1 MAFFSGV
8 KGWETSTN
16 EGPSTYTLFAAG
28 YLMRYFVHFFVVALI
43 LVVFLICQPGNAFAE
58 GFRVMQDQIGRTVKV
73 PEQPRRIVA
82 LIPSLTEIVF
92 DLGRGDLL
100 VGATQYAKEPPA
112 AAALPRIGSYL
123 HLDIERIV
131 ALQPDL
137 CLAVRDGNPEHLV
150 RRIEKL
156 GIPVFAF
163 DSQDL
168 PEIID
173 SVKLMGNLLHAGERA
188 AEIILEMQLKIDVV
202 QKRIQRIKTRPGVF
216 FQIDAKPM
224 VSAGQNTFIDR
235 LITMAGGRNLAA
247 GKTTYPRYSWEDILV
262 MQPEVVII
270 ASMAGGYTEEALE
283 KAWTRW
289 PQIPAVQSG
298 RIHVVDAN
306 LFDRP
311 VPRLADGL
319 VALARIIHPEPDKP

>member
-1 MAFFSGV
+1 
-8 KGWETSTN
+8 
-16 EGPSTYTLFAAG
+16 
-28 YLMRYFVHFFVVALI
+28 MRYWVHFFTVALI
-43 LVVFLICQPGNAFAE
+43 LVVLLICQPGKAFAG
-58 GFRVMQDQIGRTVKV
+58 GFRVMQDQTGRTVKV

-92 DLGRGDLL
+92 DLGKGNLL

-150 RRIEKL
+150 KRIEKL

-173 SVKLMGNLLHAGERA
+173 SVNLMGNLLNASDRA
-188 AEIILEMQLKIDVV
+188 VEIIREMQLKINAVE
-202 QKRIQRIKTRPGVF
+202 KRIQRVKNRPGVF
-216 FQIDAKPM
+216 FQIDANPI

-247 GKTTYPRYSWEDILV
+247 GDTTYPRYSWEDILV
-262 MQPEVVII
+262 MQPDVVII
-270 ASMAGGYTEEALE
+270 ASMAGGYTKESLMA
-283 KAWTRW
+283 AWTRW
-289 PQIPAVQSG
+289 PQISAVKTG
-298 RIHVVDAN
+298 RVHVVDAN

-319 VALARIIHPEPDKP
+319 VALSRIIHPEPDKP

>member
-1 MAFFSGV
+1 
-8 KGWETSTN
+8 
-16 EGPSTYTLFAAG
+16 
-28 YLMRYFVHFFVVALI
+28 MRYRVHFFT
-43 LVVFLICQPGNAFAE
+43 VFLLLAVFLPGQTGESFAQ
-58 GFRVMQDQIGRTVKV
+58 GFRVTQDQIGRTVRV

-112 AAALPRIGSYL
+112 AASLPRVGSYL

-150 RRIEKL
+150 KRIESL

-168 PEIID
+168 PEIIE
-173 SVKLMGNLLHAGERA
+173 SVRLMGDLLNASERA
-188 AEIILEMQLKIDVV
+188 TEIIRQMQLKIDVV
-202 QKRIQRIKTRPGVF
+202 KKRVKSTENRPGVF
-216 FQIDAKPM
+216 FQIDANPM

-235 LITMAGGRNLAA
+235 LITMAGGRNYAA
-247 GKTTYPRYSWEDILV
+247 GSTTYPRYSWEDILV

-270 ASMAGGYTEEALE
+270 ASMAGGYTEEQLKE
-283 KAWTRW
+283 AWLKW
-289 PQIPAVQSG
+289 PQIPAVKTG
-298 RIHVVDAN
+298 RVHVVDAN

-319 VALARIIHPEPDKP
+319 VALADLLHPEPVAR

>member
-1 MAFFSGV
+1 MYS
-8 KGWETSTN
+8 KN
-16 EGPSTYTLFAAG
+16 
-28 YLMRYFVHFFVVALI
+28 H
-43 LVVFLICQPGNAFAE
+43 FLIVVLIFTVFFLGQPGKPFAQ

-73 PEQPRRIVA
+73 PEQPRRIIA
-82 LIPSLTEIVF
+82 LIPSLAEIVF

-100 VGATQYAKEPPA
+100 VGATQYATEPSEA
-112 AAALPRIGSYL
+112 AHLPRVGSYL

-137 CLAVRDGNPEHLV
+137 CLAVRDGNPEHLIK
-150 RRIEKL
+150 RIEKL

-168 PEIID
+168 PEIIE
-173 SVKLMGNLLHAGERA
+173 SVKLMGNLLNATDRA
-188 AEIILEMQLKIDVV
+188 IEIIQLMQLKIDAVEKRV
-202 QKRIQRIKTRPGVF
+202 QKTKTRPGVF
-216 FQIDAKPM
+216 FQIDANPI

-235 LITMAGGRNLAA
+235 LITMSGGKNYAA
-247 GKTTYPRYSWEDILV
+247 GSTTYPRYSWEDILV

-270 ASMAGGYTEEALE
+270 ASMAGGYTKEQLKEAWI
-283 KAWTRW
+283 KW
-289 PQIPAVQSG
+289 PQIPAVKTG
-298 RIHVVDAN
+298 RVHVVDAN

-319 VALARIIHPEPDKP
+319 VALTDLLHPEPGTP

>member
-1 MAFFSGV
+1 MRNKIF
-8 KGWETSTN
+8 
-16 EGPSTYTLFAAG
+16 LFV
-28 YLMRYFVHFFVVALI
+28 YIFI
-43 LVVFLICQPGNAFAE
+43 LSASLHLFPKDVIANDY
-58 GFRVMQDQIGRTVKV
+58 RVTQDQIGRTVKV
-73 PEQPRRIVA
+73 PEQPQRIVS

-92 DLGRGDLL
+92 DLGRGELL
-100 VGATQYAKEPPA
+100 VGATQYAKEPPEA
-112 AAALPRIGSYL
+112 ANLPRIGSYL

-173 SVKLMGNLLHAGERA
+173 SIKLMGNLLNAEARA
-188 AEIILEMQLKIDVV
+188 TEIILEMQRKIDTV
-202 QKRIQRIKTRPGVF
+202 QERVQRIKDRPGVF
-216 FQIDAKPM
+216 FQIDANPI

-235 LITMAGGRNLAA
+235 LITMAGGLNLAA
-247 GKTTYPRYSWEDILV
+247 GNTTYPRYSWENILV
-262 MQPEVVII
+262 LQPEVVII
-270 ASMAGGYTEEALE
+270 ASMAGGYTKEQLKE
-283 KAWTRW
+283 AWTRW
-289 PQIPAVQSG
+289 PQIPAVKNG
-298 RIHVVDAN
+298 RVYVVDAN

-319 VALARIIHPEPDKP
+319 VALARLIHSEPDKP

>member
-1 MAFFSGV
+1 
-8 KGWETSTN
+8 
-16 EGPSTYTLFAAG
+16 
-28 YLMRYFVHFFVVALI
+28 MRYKNHFLTIVLI
-43 LVVFLICQPGNAFAE
+43 LTVFLPGQPGNAFAQ

-73 PEQPRRIVA
+73 PEQPRRIVT

-100 VGATQYAKEPPA
+100 VGATQYAKEPPEA
-112 AAALPRIGSYL
+112 ADLPRVGSYL

-137 CLAVRDGNPEHLV
+137 CMAVRDGNPEHLIK
-150 RRIEKL
+150 RIEQL

-168 PEIID
+168 PEIIE
-173 SVKLMGNLLHAGERA
+173 SVKLMGNLLNSNERA
-188 AEIILEMQLKIDVV
+188 IEIIQQMQLKIDAVEKRV
-202 QKRIQRIKTRPGVF
+202 QNTKTRPGVF
-216 FQIDAKPM
+216 FQIDANPM

-235 LITMAGGRNLAA
+235 LITMAGGKNYAA
-247 GKTTYPRYSWEDILV
+247 GTTTYPRYSWEDILV

-270 ASMAGGYTEEALE
+270 ASMAGGYTKKHLKE
-283 KAWTRW
+283 AWTKW
-289 PQIPAVQSG
+289 PQIPAVKNG
-298 RIHVVDAN
+298 RVHVVDAN

-311 VPRLADGL
+311 IPRLADGL
-319 VALARIIHPEPDKP
+319 VALANLLHPEPSTP

>member
-1 MAFFSGV
+1 MYSKNHFIIVVLISTVFFLG
-8 KGWETSTN
+8 
-16 EGPSTYTLFAAG
+16 
-28 YLMRYFVHFFVVALI
+28 
-43 LVVFLICQPGNAFAE
+43 QPGKPFAG

-73 PEQPRRIVA
+73 PEQPRRIIA
-82 LIPSLTEIVF
+82 LIPSLAEIVF

-100 VGATQYAKEPPA
+100 VGATQYATEPSEA
-112 AAALPRIGSYL
+112 AHLPRVGSYL

-137 CLAVRDGNPEHLV
+137 CLAVRDGNPEHLIK
-150 RRIEKL
+150 RIEKL

-168 PEIID
+168 PEIIE
-173 SVKLMGNLLHAGERA
+173 SVKLMGNLLNSTDRA
-188 AEIILEMQLKIDVV
+188 IEIIQQMQLKIDAVEKRV
-202 QKRIQRIKTRPGVF
+202 QNTKTRPGVF
-216 FQIDAKPM
+216 FQIDANPM

-235 LITMAGGRNLAA
+235 LITLSGGKNYAA
-247 GKTTYPRYSWEDILV
+247 GSTTYPRYSWEDILV

-270 ASMAGGYTEEALE
+270 ASMAGGYTKEQLKEAWI
-283 KAWTRW
+283 KW
-289 PQIPAVQSG
+289 PQIPAVKTG
-298 RIHVVDAN
+298 RVHVVDAN

-319 VALARIIHPEPDKP
+319 VVLTDLLHPEPGTP

>member
-1 MAFFSGV
+1 MYYR
-8 KGWETSTN
+8 N
-16 EGPSTYTLFAAG
+16 
-28 YLMRYFVHFFVVALI
+28 H
-43 LVVFLICQPGNAFAE
+43 FLIVVLIFTVFFGGPPEKAFAE
-58 GFRVMQDQIGRTVKV
+58 GFRVMKDQVGRTVKV

-100 VGATQYAKEPPA
+100 VGATQYAKEPPEA
-112 AAALPRIGSYL
+112 ANLPRVGSYL

-137 CLAVRDGNPEHLV
+137 CLAVRDGNPEHLIK
-150 RRIEKL
+150 RIEKL

-168 PEIID
+168 PEIIE
-173 SVKLMGNLLHAGERA
+173 SVKIMGNLLHSNDRA
-188 AEIILEMQLKIDVV
+188 TEIIRQMQLKIDIVEKRV
-202 QKRIQRIKTRPGVF
+202 QSIKVRPGVF
-216 FQIDAKPM
+216 FQIDANPI

-235 LITMAGGRNLAA
+235 LITMAGGRNFAA
-247 GKTTYPRYSWEDILV
+247 GSTTYPRYSWEDILV

-270 ASMAGGYTEEALE
+270 ASMAGGYTKEQLKE
-283 KAWTRW
+283 AWTKW
-289 PQIPAVQSG
+289 PQIPAVKTG
-298 RIHVVDAN
+298 RIHVVDAD

-319 VALARIIHPEPDKP
+319 VALANLLHPEPDLP

>member
-1 MAFFSGV
+1 MRAFIHSIAVG
-8 KGWETSTN
+8 
-16 EGPSTYTLFAAG
+16 
-28 YLMRYFVHFFVVALI
+28 LI
-43 LVVFLICQPGNAFAE
+43 LTVFLLTQPAKVLADN
-58 GFRVMQDQIGRTVKV
+58 FRVLQDQTGRTVKV
-73 PEQPRRIVA
+73 PEQPRRIVS

-100 VGATQYAKEPPA
+100 VGATQYAKEPPEA
-112 AAALPRIGSYL
+112 ADLPRVGSYL

-150 RRIEKL
+150 NRIEKL
-156 GIPVFAF
+156 GIPVYAF

-168 PEIID
+168 PQIIE
-173 SVKLMGNLLHAGERA
+173 SVKLMGNLLNANERA
-188 AEIILEMQLKIDVV
+188 AQIIREMQEKIDAVKKRV
-202 QKRIQRIKTRPGVF
+202 QRRESRPSVF
-216 FQIDAKPM
+216 FQIDASPI
-224 VSAGQNTFIDR
+224 VSAGHNTFIDR

-247 GKTTYPRYSWEDILV
+247 GIATYPRYSWEDILV

-270 ASMAGGYTEEALE
+270 ASMAGGYSNEQLKE
-283 KAWTRW
+283 AWTRW
-289 PQIPAVQSG
+289 PQIPAVKSG
-298 RIHVVDAN
+298 HVYVVDAN

-319 VALARIIHPEPDKP
+319 VALAGLIHPEQESP

>member
-1 MAFFSGV
+1 MYYR
-8 KGWETSTN
+8 N
-16 EGPSTYTLFAAG
+16 
-28 YLMRYFVHFFVVALI
+28 H
-43 LVVFLICQPGNAFAE
+43 FLIVVLIFTVFFLGQPGKPFAQ

-73 PEQPRRIVA
+73 PEQPRRIIA

-100 VGATQYAKEPPA
+100 VGATQYATEPPEA
-112 AAALPRIGSYL
+112 ANLPRVGSYL

-137 CLAVRDGNPEHLV
+137 CLAVRDGNPEHLIK
-150 RRIEKL
+150 RIEKL

-168 PEIID
+168 PEIIE
-173 SVKLMGNLLHAGERA
+173 SVKLMGNLLNSTDRA
-188 AEIILEMQLKIDVV
+188 IEIIQLMQLKIDAVEKRV
-202 QKRIQRIKTRPGVF
+202 QNTKTRPGVF
-216 FQIDAKPM
+216 FQIDANPI

-235 LITMAGGRNLAA
+235 LITLSGGRNYAA
-247 GKTTYPRYSWEDILV
+247 GSTTYPRYSWEDILV

-270 ASMAGGYTEEALE
+270 ASMAGGYTKEQLKETWI
-283 KAWTRW
+283 KW
-289 PQIPAVQSG
+289 PQIPAVKTG
-298 RIHVVDAN
+298 RVHVVDAN

-319 VALARIIHPEPDKP
+319 VALTDLLHPEPGMP